1 MQIIIPMSG
10 FGERFR
16 SAGYD
21 TPKPL
26 IEVDGKPII
35 EHIVEM
41 FPGNTN
47 FIFICNKDHLYKPQ
61 YKMKEIL
68 NNCCPNGKIVGI
80 KAHKKGP
87 VYAVLQAKKFIDLSE
102 PSIVNYCDFTCYW
115 DWDHFNKFVRE
126 SDMHGAIPAYKG
138 FHPHSLGD
146 TKYAYLKEDS
156 GLVSDIQE
164 KKPFTKNS
172 MDEYASSGT
181 YFFKSGKLMIDCF
194 EETIKRN
201 LNIAGEYYVSL
212 AYKILLEDQKK
223 IGVYPLQHF
232 MQWGT
237 PEDLEEYQQWSNTFL
252 SLISSNQ
259 YNENIKS
266 ILIIPM
272 AGLGKRFSNKGY
284 KLPKPLIPVS
294 GSPMA
299 LQAIKDL
306 PSSSENIFLLRKDLD
321 MLDEIEQQLLS
332 IRPNGTIIKLDGL
345 TDGQASSAMHG
356 INKIQN
362 KDIPL
367 TIGACDNGMIYNQ
380 KKFLDLIANP
390 NVDIIVWA
398 IRGHKNAAV
407 NPEMYGW
414 INSKDHGKISSV
426 SVKSPIGNVKT
437 DPIITG
443 TFTFKKQNYF
453 SDSVNAMKA
462 RDGKINNEYYI
473 DECINDAISNGLN
486 CYIFEIEH
494 FLCWGTPED
503 LMIFEYW
510 QSCFHKWGAH
520 PYSLDIDPSILPNKL
535 DELKYRYKKIIPN
548 APIDN

>member
-10 FGERFR
+10 FGERFKE
-16 SAGYD
+16 AGYNI
-21 TPKPL
+21 PKPL
-26 IEVDGKPII
+26 IKVDGKPMISHVI
-35 EHIVEM
+35 DM
-41 FPGNTN
+41 FPSDSE
-47 FIFICNKDHLYKPQ
+47 FIFICNEDHLNVQQ
-61 YKMKEIL
+61 YRMKKVL
-68 NNCCPNGKIVGI
+68 KTFCPSGKIVGI

-87 VYAVLQAKKFIDLSE
+87 IHAVLEARECIDYRK
-102 PSIVNYCDFTCYW
+102 PSVVNYCDFTCYW
-115 DWDHFNKFVRE
+115 DWDHFQKFVKE
-126 SDMHGAIPAYKG
+126 SNIHGAIPAYKG
-138 FHPHSLGD
+138 FHPHSLGN
-146 TKYAYLKEDS
+146 TKYAYLKENN
-156 GLVSDIQE
+156 GLLSDIQE
-164 KKPFTKNS
+164 KKSFTKNS
-172 MDEYASSGT
+172 MHEYASSGT
-181 YFFKSGKLMIDCF
+181 YFFKSGKLMMDCF

-201 LNIAGEYYVSL
+201 LNIGGEYYVSL
-212 AYKILLEDQKK
+212 AYKILLKDQKK

-259 YNENIKS
+259 QNENFKS

-272 AGLGKRFSNKGY
+272 AGLGTRFSNEGY

-294 GSPMA
+294 GSPMS

-306 PSSSENIFLLRKDLD
+306 PSSSENIFLLRKDID

-332 IRPNGTIIKLDGL
+332 IKPNGTIIKLDGS

-356 INKIQN
+356 IHAIQN

-380 KKFLDLIANP
+380 KKFLNLINNP
-390 NVDIIVWA
+390 CVDIIVWS
-398 IRGHKNAAV
+398 IRGHKHAAN
-407 NPEMYGW
+407 NPKMYGW
-414 INSKDHGKISSV
+414 INSDHHGKINSV

-443 TFTFKKQNYF
+443 TFTFKKQNFF
-453 SDSVNAMKA
+453 SDSVKTMKA
-462 RDGKINNEYYI
+462 RSGKINNEYYI

-503 LMIFEYW
+503 LMIYEYW
-510 QSCFHKWGAH
+510 QSCFHKWSSH
-520 PYSLDIDPSILPNKL
+520 PYSLDNDPRILPNKL
-535 DELKYRYKKIIPN
+535 DELNYRYKKIIPN
-548 APIDN
+548 PLIDN